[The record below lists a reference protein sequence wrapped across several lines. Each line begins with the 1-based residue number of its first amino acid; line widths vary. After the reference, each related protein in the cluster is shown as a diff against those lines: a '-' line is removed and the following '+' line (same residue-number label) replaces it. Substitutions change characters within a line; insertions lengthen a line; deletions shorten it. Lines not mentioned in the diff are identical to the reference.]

1 MQLSANLEHLV
12 QTLNRLPGIGRKTAQ
27 RLAWHLVGHDRDY
40 SLELATVIRNTVES
54 FTTCR
59 LCNMLSESDPCHVCL
74 DDERS
79 DALLCIVENNA
90 DVQIIEN
97 MNEFR
102 GRYFVLGHLLS
113 PIDGFGPEQLHIP
126 QMISLIIKIA
136 PEEIVLALKP
146 SAEGEATIHYLSEL
160 LGKRGH
166 KVTRLSTGIPFGGDL
181 EYSSSITLVNA
192 WKRRYQVL

>member
-27 RLAWHLVGHDRDY
+27 RLAWHLVGHDPAY
-40 SLELATVIRNTVES
+40 SLELASVIKSTVES
-54 FTTCR
+54 FTTCTR
-59 LCNMLSESDPCHVCL
+59 CNMLSESDPCPVCV
-74 DDERS
+74 DEERNA
-79 DALLCIVENNA
+79 ALLCIVENNA

-97 MNEFR
+97 MNEFH

-113 PIDGFGPEQLHIP
+113 PIDGYGPEQLHVP
-126 QMISLIIKIA
+126 QLLKLIAETA
-136 PEEIVLALKP
+136 PQEIILALKP
-146 SAEGEATIHYLSEL
+146 SAEGEASIHYLSEM

-181 EYSSSITLVNA
+181 EYSSSITLANA
-192 WKRRYQVL
+192 WKRRYQVQ